1 MGDIVF
7 YSLAIFFSSFGI
19 ISFCIF
25 ITDFF
30 YETKYLK
37 DKDIYT
43 VFFSKDEICTI
54 ENIARAII
62 FKTHKICSGM
72 CNHRVIAIDKHSTD
86 GTYGILKRMEKCE
99 GKIVVLREKDM
110 ENLIKKYNTED
121 T

>member
-7 YSLAIFFSSFGI
+7 YSLAVFFSTFGI

-43 VFFSKDEICTI
+43 VFFSKDEVCAI
-54 ENIARAII
+54 ENIARAVV
-62 FKTHKICSGM
+62 FKTQKICSGM
-72 CNHRVIAIDKHSTD
+72 CNHRVIAIDENSTD

-99 GKIVVLREKDM
+99 GKIVVLRKKDM
-110 ENLIKKYNTED
+110 EKLLKKYYTDNT
-121 T
+121 